1 MLSSSKGKGSP
12 AASIAA
18 VVACALLVPALA
30 AGQAPA
36 PPSNLTA
43 RDHPWDNGTRIDL
56 EWSPSPD
63 EAMLRGYM
71 VRRRSA
77 TETDFS
83 VVDIVPTG
91 TRAFTV
97 SNLNREAG
105 HLFQVTALGTNNAE
119 SAPSVT
125 ATPVVPTMEWFD
137 GTRVW
142 FLVTLVLM
150 CGSVIAFI
158 VLARRGMPMTL
169 RKIPG
174 LEAVD
179 DAVGRATEMGRPC
192 LFIPGINDMNEIQTI
207 AGLTILSRVARTAAE
222 YDARLEVPTS
232 KSLVMT
238 AARET
243 MQAAYLT
250 AGRPEAY
257 SPDSV
262 YYVTDEQFGYVAYVQ
277 GLMVREKP
285 AACFYMGSF
294 FAESLLLAE
303 TGNSIGA
310 IQIAG
315 TAQPAQLPF
324 FVAACDYTLIG
335 EEFFAASA
343 YLSGEPDQLGTLK
356 GQDIG
361 KLLVAAGI
369 ILGVLGATVAA
380 VTGSAFV
387 ESLVN
392 FFTGTMLT

>member
-1 MLSSSKGKGSP
+1 MTRAM
-12 AASIAA
+12 AAA
-18 VVACALLVPALA
+18 VACAALLLPALA
-30 AGQAPA
+30 AGQVPA
-36 PPSNLTA
+36 PPSTLTA
-43 RDHPWDNGTRIDL
+43 SDHPWDNGTRIDL
-56 EWSPSPD
+56 HWSPSAD
-63 EAMLRGYM
+63 RATLRGYM
-71 VRRRSA
+71 VRRRST
-77 TETDFS
+77 TETAFS
-83 VVDIVPTG
+83 VVDIVPAG
-91 TRAFTV
+91 ASALTV

-105 HLFQVTALGTNNAE
+105 HLFQVTALGVNNTE
-119 SAPSVT
+119 STPAVT
-125 ATPVVPTMEWFD
+125 AAPVVPTMEWFD
-137 GTRVW
+137 GTRLW
-142 FLVTLVLM
+142 FLFTLALL
-150 CGSVIAFI
+150 CGSVVAFI

-169 RKIPG
+169 RRIAG

-207 AGLTILSRVARTAAE
+207 AGLTILARVAKTAAE

-243 MQAAYLT
+243 MEAAYLT

-257 SPDSV
+257 NPDSV

-294 FAESLLLAE
+294 FAEALLLAE
-303 TGNSIGA
+303 TGNAIGA

-343 YLSGEPDQLGTLK
+343 YLSGEPDELGSLK
-356 GQDIG
+356 GQDVG

-369 ILGVLGATVAA
+369 ILGVLGTTAAA
-380 VTGSAFV
+380 VTGSTFI

>member
-1 MLSSSKGKGSP
+1 MKGKGS
-12 AASIAA
+12 AKRSIAA
-18 VVACALLVPALA
+18 AVACAALFFPALA

-36 PPSNLTA
+36 PPSGLTA
-43 RDHPWDNGTRIDL
+43 RDHSWDNGTRIDL
-56 EWSPSPD
+56 QWTASAD
-63 EAMLRGYM
+63 EATLRGYV
-71 VRRRSA
+71 VRRRS
-77 TETDFS
+77 TVETNFS
-83 VVDIVPTG
+83 VVDIVPAG
-91 TRAFTV
+91 TNALTV
-97 SNLNREAG
+97 GSLNREAG
-105 HLFQVTALGTNNAE
+105 HLFRVTALGANSLE
-119 SAPSVT
+119 STPAATTAPVF
-125 ATPVVPTMEWFD
+125 PTMEWFD

-142 FLVTLVLM
+142 FLFTLVLL
-150 CGSVIAFI
+150 CGSVVAFI
-158 VLARRGMPMTL
+158 VLARRGMPLTL
-169 RKIPG
+169 RRIAG

-207 AGLTILSRVARTAAE
+207 AGLTILSRVAKTAAE
-222 YDARLEVPTS
+222 YDAKLEVPTS

-243 MQAAYLT
+243 MQTAFLT

-257 SPDSV
+257 NPDSV

-294 FAESLLLAE
+294 FAESLILAE
-303 TGNSIGA
+303 TGNAIGA

-343 YLSGEPDQLGTLK
+343 YLSGEPDQLGSLK
-356 GQDIG
+356 GQDVG
-361 KLLVAAGI
+361 KLLVGAGI
-369 ILGVLGATVAA
+369 LLGVLGATAA
-380 VTGSAFV
+380 ALTGSAFI